1 MINKI
6 EIKNFK
12 SINEATIETAQLNLF
27 TGLNASGKSTF
38 LQSLLLLRQSF
49 LNGSL
54 SRHNV
59 SIFLGNN
66 DSLVNLGTFADVFSQ
81 NAQKTSSLEIKIIS
95 DRGFYNYKSEPYDN
109 DRNDKEDRKDRKAIS
124 GSLSKN
130 DDNIPLFSDTQ
141 FQYLSA
147 DRISP
152 QEDFP
157 RFDSDEL
164 LGKDGRFTP
173 HYLEKYA
180 NREVPL
186 KHLLHEKE
194 INNDTL
200 MYQVN
205 AWMRDIS
212 PGIEIQTKE
221 NRNTNRIELSY
232 RYRTNSGVPT
242 QDRKPQNVG
251 HGITPTLP
259 IVVALLSAKEG
270 DLIIIENPET
280 HIHPHGQSR
289 LAMLMAKAAQA
300 GVQLFVE
307 SHSDHILNGIRVAA
321 KRGWIEA
328 RKVKIN
334 YFSRSDSEI
343 TSILPLKLDQNG
355 RIDKW
360 PKGFFDEWDNLLDEL
375 I

>member
-1 MINKI
+1 MINCI

-12 SINEATIETAQLNLF
+12 SIGEASLQVSNLNLF

-38 LQSLLLLRQSF
+38 LQSLLLLRQSYF
-49 LNGSL
+49 NGSL
-54 SRHNV
+54 LRKNP
-59 SIFLGNN
+59 SIFLGNK
-66 DSLVNLGTFADVFSQ
+66 DSLISLGTFSDVFSQ
-81 NAQKTSSLEIKIIS
+81 NA
-95 DRGFYNYKSEPYDN
+95 F
-109 DRNDKEDRKDRKAIS
+109 KEDSIEFKIND
-124 GSLSKN
+124 SLHFVSVSYEVGRTEDEDKKN
-130 DDNIPLFSDTQ
+130 RPIINGQLKKVNFDIPLFSENQ

-152 QEDFP
+152 NEDFP
-157 RFDSDEL
+157 RFENDEL
-164 LGKDGRFTP
+164 LGKDGRYAP
-173 HYLEKYA
+173 HFLNKHG
-180 NREVPL
+180 NSPIPL
-186 KHLLHEKE
+186 HVLLHEKE
-194 INNDTL
+194 NSNNSL
-200 MYQVN
+200 IFQVN

-221 NRNTNRIELSY
+221 NNNTNRIELSY
-232 RYRTNSGVPT
+232 RYRANNGVPT

-259 IVVALLSAKEG
+259 LVIALLSAKKG
-270 DLIIIENPET
+270 DLLIIENPET
-280 HIHPHGQSR
+280 HIHPHGQSC
-289 LAMLMAKAAQA
+289 LAMLMAKTAQA
-300 GVQLFVE
+300 GVQIFVE

-321 KRGWIEA
+321 KRNWIESE
-328 RKVKIN
+328 KIKIN
-334 YFSRSDSEI
+334 YFSRSDKEV

>member
-6 EIKNFK
+6 KIKNFK
-12 SINEATIETAQLNLF
+12 SIRESELEIADLNLF

-38 LQSLLLLRQSF
+38 LQSLLLLRQSYLKGNLLRKIPF
-49 LNGSL
+49 
-54 SRHNV
+54 
-59 SIFLGNN
+59 IFLGNYDN
-66 DSLVNLGTFADVFSQ
+66 DSLINLGTFSDIFSQ
-81 NAQKTSSLEIKIIS
+81 NAPKEDSIEFVINDDLKFIS
-95 DRGFYNYKSEPYDN
+95 ESYEVEG
-109 DRNDKEDRKDRKAIS
+109 KEDRDKKGKTTINGVLEKENFETS
-124 GSLSKN
+124 
-130 DDNIPLFSDTQ
+130 LFSDTQ

-152 QEDFP
+152 KEDFP
-157 RFDSDEL
+157 RFENDEL

-173 HYLEKYA
+173 HYLEKYG
-180 NREVPL
+180 NRPIFL
-186 KHLLHEKE
+186 KSLLHEKDKS
-194 INNDTL
+194 NDSL
-200 MYQVN
+200 IFQVN

-212 PGIEIQTKE
+212 PGIEIMTKE
-221 NRNTNRIELSY
+221 NQSTNRIELSY
-232 RYRTNSGVPT
+232 RYRTESGVPT
-242 QDRKPQNVG
+242 QNRKPQNVG

-259 IVVALLSAKEG
+259 LVVALLAAKKG

-300 GVQLFVE
+300 GIQIFVE

-321 KRGWIEA
+321 KRNWIEA
-328 RKVKIN
+328 EKVKIN
-334 YFSRSDSEI
+334 YFSRSDKEI
-343 TSILPLKLDQNG
+343 TTILPLKLDQNG

-360 PKGFFDEWDNLLDEL
+360 PKGFFDEWDNMLDEL

>member
-1 MINKI
+1 MISKI

-12 SINEATIETAQLNLF
+12 SIKDANLETSNLNLF

-38 LQSLLLLRQSF
+38 LQSLLLLRQSY

-54 SRHNV
+54 LRKTPFL
-59 SIFLGNN
+59 FLGN
-66 DSLVNLGTFADVFSQ
+66 DSTLINLGSFSDVFSQ
-81 NAQKTSSLEIKIIS
+81 DAPKEESIEFKIDNNLHFISESYEGKEKKEEDKKRKSTINGSLE
-95 DRGFYNYKSEPYDN
+95 
-109 DRNDKEDRKDRKAIS
+109 KEDFE
-124 GSLSKN
+124 
-130 DDNIPLFSDTQ
+130 IPLFSDTE

-152 QEDFP
+152 REDFP
-157 RFDSDEL
+157 QFETDEL

-173 HYLEKYA
+173 HFLEKYG
-180 NREVPL
+180 NLSISL
-186 KHLLHEKE
+186 KALLHEKE
-194 INNDTL
+194 KDNDGL
-200 MYQVN
+200 SSQVN

-221 NRNTNRIELSY
+221 NKSTNRIELSY
-232 RYRTNSGVPT
+232 RYRTDSNVPT

-259 IVVALLSAKEG
+259 LVVALLSAKKD

-300 GVQLFVE
+300 GVQIFVE

-321 KRGWIEA
+321 KRQWIEA
-328 RKVKIN
+328 EKVKIN
-334 YFSRSDSEI
+334 YFSRSDKEI
-343 TSILPLKLDQNG
+343 TTILPLTLDQNG

-360 PKGFFDEWDNLLDEL
+360 PKGFFDEWDNMLDEL